1 MRAAQGEH
9 LYTPGKYSFYRID
22 RTNYI
27 NLLIFGEYTLIYI
40 PMSQTTVSLQPDDPG
55 WRSAQGQRI
64 LQKFSPD
71 QIRAMVTQHGSPLL
85 ILSLDTVRTQYE
97 TLKKLLP
104 RVKHH
109 YALKP
114 LPHVDVV
121 RTLQSMD
128 GYFDLATNGEV
139 DIMQKCEVDPSRTIH
154 SHPIKRPSDV
164 QYALDYGCKTF
175 VFDNEY
181 ELVKLAQFKD
191 KVQWMMRL
199 SFPNKEA
206 QCDLSAKFGVM
217 PEHSFDLLQKA
228 VAAGFH
234 VVGLSFHVGS
244 QMKTPAKHIE
254 AITFASELVKRA
266 REVGIDTL
274 KILDLGGGWPVTYT
288 EPTMPI
294 EDFVAP
300 IRECLDDLFADFE
313 IFSEPGRFI
322 AGPSVTAISS
332 VIGKNVRNGQM
343 LYYLDDGLYNSYSGI
358 LFDHGSYL
366 IYSLKELE
374 HPEIHKEPATLGGP
388 TCDSIDIMYRDI
400 LMPHME
406 LGDLMVSPVMGAYAG
421 ASHATDFNFYM
432 RPKMV
437 VVE

>member
-1 MRAAQGEH
+1 M
-9 LYTPGKYSFYRID
+9 
-22 RTNYI
+22 
-27 NLLIFGEYTLIYI
+27 
-40 PMSQTTVSLQPDDPG
+40 QT
-55 WRSAQGQRI
+55 
-64 LQKFSPD
+64 
-71 QIRAMVTQHGSPLL
+71 HGSPLL
-85 ILSLDTVRTQYE
+85 ILSLDSVRKQYA
-97 TLKKLLP
+97 TLKRLLP

-114 LPHVDVV
+114 LPHPEVV
-121 RTLQSMD
+121 RALKEMD

-139 DIMQKCEVDPSRTIH
+139 DIMRQGGIDPARCIH

-164 QYALDYGCKTF
+164 QYALDYGVDRF
-175 VFDNEY
+175 VFENEY
-181 ELVKLAQFKD
+181 ELMKLAQFKD
-191 KVQWMMRL
+191 RMKLLMRL

-217 PEHSFDLLQKA
+217 PDHAFDLLQKA
-228 VAAGFH
+228 VTAGFH

-254 AITFASELVKRA
+254 AITFASELVARA
-266 REVGIDTL
+266 RSAGIDTL

-300 IRECLDDLFADFE
+300 IREAIDDLFPDFE
-313 IFSEPGRFI
+313 IYSEPGRFI
-322 AGPSVTAISS
+322 AGPSVTSFSS

-366 IYSLKELE
+366 IFALKELE
-374 HPEIHKEPATLGGP
+374 NPEVKREHATLGGP

-400 LMPHME
+400 PMPHME
-406 LGDLMVSPVMGAYAG
+406 LGDILVSPVMGAYAG

-437 VVE
+437 VEE